1 MKVCKDCGS
10 DAVSEL
16 AFVILNSNDVNRT
29 ELFFCD
35 ICTPDDV
42 WPMYHG
48 IKVVEYSDEHMS

>member
-29 ELFFCD
+29 KLFFCD
-35 ICTPDDV
+35 ICTPDDK

-48 IKVVEYSDEHMS
+48 IEVVDSDD